1 MGACYLAGL
10 AVGYW
15 DSLEEIRRQWKAER
29 TFTPSDADVEPLK
42 KGWADAISRT
52 VSADKQ

>member
-15 DSLEEIRRQWKAER
+15 NSLDDVKRQWKAER
-29 TFTPSDADVEPLK
+29 VFSPSEADMSGVK
-42 KGWADAISRT
+42 AGWKDAISRT
-52 VSADKQ
+52 ISKQ